1 MVEHPPCTVKKI
13 AEPDK
18 TVRSIL
24 SFIGNLGENGMESG
38 GKRSRTNVK
47 RATNPILW
55 ESQLL
60 KNREATNIS
69 MEKKSI
75 LKKQTSP

>member
-1 MVEHPPCTVKKI
+1 
-13 AEPDK
+13 
-18 TVRSIL
+18 
-24 SFIGNLGENGMESG
+24 MESG